1 MPNAVPDYSEQLLI
15 ARKAL
20 ATAEAAALL
29 RDWKLAGEAASRA
42 AQAAEQV
49 ELWCY
54 RKSRE

>member
-1 MPNAVPDYSEQLLI
+1 MPDAPDYAESLLI
-15 ARKAL
+15 AKKAL

-29 RDWKLAGEAASRA
+29 RQWKLAAEAAAKA

-54 RKSRE
+54 RRARQ

>member
-1 MPNAVPDYSEQLLI
+1 MPDAPDYAESLLI
-15 ARKAL
+15 AKKAL

-29 RDWKLAGEAASRA
+29 RQWKLAAEAAAKA

>member
-1 MPNAVPDYSEQLLI
+1 MPDSPDYAESLLI

-29 RDWKLAGEAASRA
+29 REWKAAAEAAARA

-54 RKSRE
+54 RRARK